1 MESGWS
7 STFLGKPVCKHALRV
22 LYAVGSGTINKI
34 YKDEAA
40 LQHGKGYKH
49 AKHPELKMALRQN
62 TRTRWTGILMYFWV
76 MYHNV
81 AEVLPAKFE
90 MPSFAEYSSTG
101 NEVVAVDSDELSR
114 HLNGFL
120 QKLDS
125 SLYNPDAA
133 NMGPGTLKGPRRYVQ
148 CAKPS
153 VLYYDYCAWES
164 ANGGTPGS
172 YNTFMNVYKKVFK
185 THLAFRSVG
194 LHTQCTIC
202 TKLKSESKR
211 ARDKE
216 RKSEVQQI
224 YANHLLSQWLDRLYY
239 WGVRSL
245 SAATFRSWLEF
256 GQRLLSP
263 VRKINVF

>member
-1 MESGWS
+1 MSCRVT
-7 STFLGKPVCKHALRV
+7 STV
-22 LYAVGSGTINKI
+22 
-34 YKDEAA
+34 
-40 LQHGKGYKH
+40 
-49 AKHPELKMALRQN
+49 
-62 TRTRWTGILMYFWV
+62 
-76 MYHNV
+76 
-81 AEVLPAKFE
+81 
-90 MPSFAEYSSTG
+90 
-101 NEVVAVDSDELSR
+101 
-114 HLNGFL
+114 FL

-211 ARDKE
+211 AHDKE

-224 YANHLLSQWLDRLYY
+224 YANHLLSQWLDRQYY

-263 VRKINVF
+263 VRETNVF